1 MGICMKN
8 VMYGVCMLLLVVLC
22 AGEMQRM
29 YGESQSRETMT
40 ETVENRESGQKT
52 DLSAKAEAENKTG
65 KTTEQ
70 ETGQKDRETTEQ
82 KNGQEADKKT
92 AYLTFDDG
100 PSENTISILN
110 TLKEENAVATF
121 FLIGSEITDER
132 KAIVEQEIAQGN
144 AVGVHTFCHEQ
155 NRMYCDAAGFFMDY
169 QKASERIESVTGRV
183 PVLHRFPWG
192 SNNGYVC
199 SYVDDLHE
207 KLKAMGVRSFD
218 WNVSGEDSISPN
230 VSQETIFQNV
240 KKDLTRFD
248 EPIILLHDSASTKNT
263 ASVLPHII
271 QYIRE
276 QGYSFGTLEDR
287 EEYLFPKSWR

>member
-1 MGICMKN
+1 MKKA
-8 VMYGVCMLLLVVLC
+8 MYGVCMLLLTVLC

-29 YGESQSRETMT
+29 YGENGKSQETMT
-40 ETVENRESGQKT
+40 ETGRTSGQET
-52 DLSAKAEAENKTG
+52 DLSLKAEAENRTG
-65 KTTEQ
+65 
-70 ETGQKDRETTEQ
+70 
-82 KNGQEADKKT
+82 KKT

-100 PSENTISILN
+100 PSDNTRSILD
-110 TLKEENAVATF
+110 TLKKEKAVATF
-121 FLIGSEITDER
+121 FLIGNEITDE
-132 KAIVEQEIAQGN
+132 KEAIVKQEIAQGN

-155 NRMYCDAAGFFMDY
+155 KQMYCDAAGFFTDY
-169 QKASERIESVTGRV
+169 QKASERIASVTGRL

-218 WNVSGEDSISPN
+218 WNVSGEDSVSPH

-248 EPIILLHDSASTKNT
+248 EPIILLHDSASAKNT
-263 ASVLPHII
+263 ASVLPRII

-276 QGYSFGTLEDR
+276 QGYSFGTLENR

>member
-8 VMYGVCMLLLVVLC
+8 VMYGVCMMLLVVLC

-29 YGESQSRETMT
+29 YGENRESRKTMTEIT
-40 ETVENRESGQKT
+40 ETVEKRESGQKT

-65 KTTEQ
+65 
-70 ETGQKDRETTEQ
+70 
-82 KNGQEADKKT
+82 KKT

-132 KAIVEQEIAQGN
+132 KPIVEQEIAQGN

-155 NRMYCDAAGFFMDY
+155 KRMYCDAAGFFADY
-169 QKASERIESVTGRV
+169 QKASERIASVTGRV

-230 VSQETIFQNV
+230 VSQKTIFQNV

-263 ASVLPHII
+263 ASVLPRII